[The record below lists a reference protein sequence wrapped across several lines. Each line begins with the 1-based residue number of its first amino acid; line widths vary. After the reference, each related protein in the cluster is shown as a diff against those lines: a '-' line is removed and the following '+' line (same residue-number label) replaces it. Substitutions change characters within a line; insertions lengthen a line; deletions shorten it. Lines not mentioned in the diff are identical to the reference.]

1 MAELFCLFRTLFRY
15 ALFSRI
21 MRWNSSDAKWPG
33 RDRFVL
39 SNGHACALLY
49 SMLHLAGYGVS
60 IEDLS
65 NFRKAGS
72 KTPGH
77 PENFCTNGVEVSTGP
92 LGQGISNA
100 VGLAI
105 AEAHLAENFNQSD
118 CRKLIDNFT
127 YVICG
132 DGCLQEGVASEACSL
147 AGHLGLGNLIVL
159 YDDNSITID
168 GNTSLSFSEDVL
180 QRFESY
186 GWHTSSVTD
195 GTDVNAICAA
205 VENAQTVRDKPSII
219 KVTTIIGHGSVIQG
233 SEKTHG
239 SPLAADDIKQFKVAC
254 GFDPEKSFVVPSD
267 VQKLFS
273 AKRQAGVEAQAEWE
287 KNFSTYKA
295 KHPELAA
302 EFERRVLKGALPVDW
317 KNTMPKYSISDKPK
331 ATRALSG
338 EVLNAVA
345 VSLPELVGGSAD
357 LTGSNV
363 TKIKDAVDF
372 QKATPE
378 GRYLRFGVR
387 EHGMQAIAN
396 GLFSYGGI
404 RPFTATFLNFVGYAQ
419 GSVRLSALSKFGVIC
434 IATHDSIG
442 LGEDG
447 PTHQPIEMLE
457 SLRATPNLYCFRPAD
472 GNETVGSYVMALES
486 PGTPSVLVFS
496 RQAVP
501 NLEGSSSDGVARGGY
516 ALPTIGEG
524 SIGLVLVS
532 SGTEVSLCVDVAK
545 AVNKE
550 TGIAVRVVSMPC
562 MDLFDEQPASYKS
575 TVLPEGVPVMS
586 VEASG
591 VHGWDKYAH
600 AVYGMKGFG
609 MSGKG
614 SDLYKIFG
622 FSIEHLVNEAKKVL
636 DFYKTNSVPNLL
648 NRPPISLI
656 GFGTH

>member
-1 MAELFCLFRTLFRY
+1 
-15 ALFSRI
+15 
-21 MRWNSSDAKWPG
+21 MRWNSADANWPG

-60 IEDLS
+60 VEDLQ

-105 AEAHLAENFNQSD
+105 AEAHLAANFNKKD
-118 CRKLIDNFT
+118 CKKVIDNYT

-147 AGHLGLGNLIVL
+147 AGHLGLGKLIVL

-168 GNTSLSFSEDVL
+168 GNTSLSFTENVL
-180 QRFESY
+180 QRFQSY
-186 GWHTSSVTD
+186 GWDTSSVAD
-195 GTDVNAICAA
+195 GTDINAICSA
-205 VENAQTVRDKPSII
+205 VEHARSILDKPSII
-219 KVTTIIGHGSVIQG
+219 KATTIIGHGSVLQG

-239 SPLAADDIKQFKVAC
+239 SPLAADDIKQLKVAF

-267 VQKLFS
+267 VENMFS
-273 AKRQAGVEAQAEWE
+273 RRRQVGIEAQADWE
-287 KNFSTYKA
+287 KNFSIYKA
-295 KHPELAA
+295 KYPDLAA
-302 EFERRVLKGALPVDW
+302 EFERRLLKRALPVDW
-317 KNTMPKYSISDKPK
+317 KKNMPKYSTSDKPK

-345 VSLPELVGGSAD
+345 AAVPELVGGSAD

-372 QKATPE
+372 QMATPE

-419 GSVRLSALSKFGVIC
+419 GAVRLSALSKFGVIC
-434 IATHDSIG
+434 VATHDSIG

-457 SLRATPNLYCFRPAD
+457 TLRATPNLYCFRPAD
-472 GNETVGSYVMALES
+472 GNETVGSYVVAMES
-486 PGTPSVLVFS
+486 PGTPSVLAFS

-501 NLEGSSSDGVARGGY
+501 HLEGSNSDLVARGGY
-516 ALPTIGEG
+516 VLPSIGEG
-524 SIGLVLVS
+524 SVGLVLVS

-545 AVNKE
+545 AVNSE
-550 TGIAVRVVSMPC
+550 TGITVCVVSMPC
-562 MDLFDEQPASYKS
+562 MDLFDDQPVSYKS
-575 TVLPEGVPVMS
+575 SVFPEGVPVMS
-586 VEASG
+586 VETSS

-600 AVYGMKGFG
+600 AIYGMKGFG
-609 MSGKG
+609 TSGKG
-614 SDLYKIFG
+614 PDLYEIFG
-622 FSIEHLVNEAKKVL
+622 FTIENLTNEAKKVL
-636 DFYKTNSVPNLL
+636 DFYKTRPIPNLID
-648 NRPPISLI
+648 RPRILLRGHDS
-656 GFGTH
+656 HKN

>member
-1 MAELFCLFRTLFRY
+1 
-15 ALFSRI
+15 
-21 MRWNSSDAKWPG
+21 MRWNSADANWPG

-60 IEDLS
+60 VEDLQ

-105 AEAHLAENFNQSD
+105 AEAHLAANFNKKD
-118 CRKLIDNFT
+118 CKKVIDNYT

-147 AGHLGLGNLIVL
+147 AGHLGLGKLIVL

-168 GNTSLSFSEDVL
+168 GNTSLSFTENVL
-180 QRFESY
+180 QRFQSY
-186 GWHTSSVTD
+186 GWDTSSVAD
-195 GTDVNAICAA
+195 GTDINAICSA
-205 VENAQTVRDKPSII
+205 VEHARSILDKPSII
-219 KVTTIIGHGSVIQG
+219 KATTIIGHGSVLQG

-239 SPLAADDIKQFKVAC
+239 SPLAADDIKQLKVAF
-254 GFDPEKSFVVPSD
+254 GFDPEKSFVVPSG
-267 VQKLFS
+267 VENMFS
-273 AKRQAGVEAQAEWE
+273 RRRQVGIEAQADWE
-287 KNFSTYKA
+287 KNFSIYKA
-295 KHPELAA
+295 KYPDLAA
-302 EFERRVLKGALPVDW
+302 EFERRLLKRALPVDW
-317 KNTMPKYSISDKPK
+317 KKNMPKYSTSDKPK

-345 VSLPELVGGSAD
+345 AAVPELVGGSAD

-372 QKATPE
+372 QMATPE

-419 GSVRLSALSKFGVIC
+419 GAVRLSALSKFGVIC
-434 IATHDSIG
+434 VATHDSIG

-457 SLRATPNLYCFRPAD
+457 TLRATPNLYCFRPAD
-472 GNETVGSYVMALES
+472 GNETVGSYVVAMES
-486 PGTPSVLVFS
+486 PGTPSVLAFS

-501 NLEGSSSDGVARGGY
+501 HLEGSNSDLVARGGY
-516 ALPTIGEG
+516 VLPSIGEG
-524 SIGLVLVS
+524 SVGLVLVS

-545 AVNKE
+545 AVNAE
-550 TGIAVRVVSMPC
+550 TGITVCVVSMPC
-562 MDLFDEQPASYKS
+562 MDLFDDQPVSYKS
-575 TVLPEGVPVMS
+575 SVFPKGVPVMS
-586 VEASG
+586 VETSS

-600 AVYGMKGFG
+600 AIYGMKGFG
-609 MSGKG
+609 TSGKG
-614 SDLYKIFG
+614 PDLYEIFG
-622 FSIEHLVNEAKKVL
+622 FTVENLTNEAKKVL
-636 DFYKTNSVPNLL
+636 DFYKTRPIPNLID
-648 NRPPISLI
+648 RPRILLRGHDS
-656 GFGTH
+656 HKN